1 MQSYSACSV
10 HCMNVGRISD
20 VTGSYDLAF
29 ILCGVVM
36 VISGLMLCLV
46 PCLRR
51 FDSRRLQDVIATVDC
66 SEDADSDKQEV

>member
-1 MQSYSACSV
+1 M
-10 HCMNVGRISD
+10 
-20 VTGSYDLAF
+20 TGSYDLAF

-66 SEDADSDKQEV
+66 SEDADSDKREV

>member
-1 MQSYSACSV
+1 
-10 HCMNVGRISD
+10 MNVGRISD
-20 VTGSYDLAF
+20 VTDSYDLAF

-51 FDSRRLQDVIATVDC
+51 LDSHRLQDVIATIDC
-66 SEDADSDKQEV
+66 SEDTDTDKREV